1 MEDRSAGDSRDIRKE
16 FAARFGP
23 EQAGRARLAVAPGR
37 VNLIGEHTDY
47 NEGFVFP
54 MAIGFELRLL
64 GAVRD
69 DHAVRACSL
78 EIGEAV
84 EFDLRDGARDEARP
98 WSNYLRGVFWAL
110 GEAGFPLRGLDVLIS
125 GDIPQGAGLS
135 SSAAFEI
142 AAALLLQELCSP

>member
-1 MEDRSAGDSRDIRKE
+1 MGMEDRSAGDSRDIRKE

-69 DHAVRACSL
+69 D